1 MKETD
6 KPENIKQENEGKVTG
21 NEKDPEKVISE
32 NSANKNAPTL
42 TAGDKPA
49 DKTSAEDTVIH
60 VTAPVNKHNRL
71 KEFIEALLFAAV
83 VALVLKLFFVE
94 AYRIPS
100 SSMENTLL
108 VGDFL
113 LVNKFIYGA
122 ATPRNI
128 PFTQVRI
135 PNFRLPALNDPARG
149 DVVVFD
155 FPGSYNEVSSP
166 EVMNYIK
173 RLVALPG
180 DTVQI
185 IDKVLYINS
194 QVLQDPPDAK
204 FSESISRGTNTDI
217 FPRGRQW
224 NDDNY
229 GPVTVPRKGDVI
241 KITPENIDDWKT
253 FVKREGH
260 SIRLSADNKIFIDE
274 TENSSYTVKNN
285 YYFMMGDNRNN
296 SSDSRVWGFLP
307 EDNIIGEAMI
317 IYWSWNPD
325 IPFGDIGRLFSS
337 IRWNRI
343 AKIIH

>member
-1 MKETD
+1 MKESD
-6 KPENIKQENEGKVTG
+6 KPENIKSDKPDINIVQEKIPANNIQENSNKQ
-21 NEKDPEKVISE
+21 NLQPEQADESVSV
-32 NSANKNAPTL
+32 
-42 TAGDKPA
+42 KPA
-49 DKTSAEDTVIH
+49 SEDTVIH
-60 VTAPVNKHNRL
+60 ITKTGKKHNRL

-83 VALVLKLFFVE
+83 VALILKLFFVE

-135 PNFRLPALNDPARG
+135 PNFKFPALREPARG

-155 FPGSYNEVSSP
+155 FPGSSNEVSSP

-173 RLVALPG
+173 RLVAMPG

-194 QVLQDPPDAK
+194 QVQPNPPDAR

-229 GPVTVPRKGDVI
+229 GPVAVPKKGDVI
-241 KITPENIDDWKT
+241 KITPENLDDWKT
-253 FVKREGH
+253 FIKREGH

-325 IPFGDIGRLFSS
+325 IPFGEFGRLFNS